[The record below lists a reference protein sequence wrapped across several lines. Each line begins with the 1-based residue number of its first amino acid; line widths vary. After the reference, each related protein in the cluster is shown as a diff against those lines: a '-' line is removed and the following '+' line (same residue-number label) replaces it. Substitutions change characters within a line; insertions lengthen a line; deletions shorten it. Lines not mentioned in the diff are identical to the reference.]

1 MRYPIVFVVLGSLS
15 SGLAAQANPAADP
28 ERRVWVREMSS
39 NGRYDRGVK
48 GTLEG
53 IAGDTL
59 FIRPNTGA
67 PLFSVAPREGRQ
79 IFFSNGR
86 RSSAGRGALIGT
98 GVGVVTGAIIGFAG
112 GEDCSGG
119 EWLCFDRGTMAAAGA
134 LVVGATGL
142 VAGIIVG
149 AFSSHEVWV
158 PADGPVRARPVVGV
172 TESGVRVGMSI
183 RF

>member
-1 MRYPIVFVVLGSLS
+1 MRYPIVFVVLSSLS
-15 SGLAAQANPAADP
+15 SGLAAQANPAADL
-28 ERRVWVREMSS
+28 ERRIWVREMSS

-59 FIRPNTGA
+59 FIRPGTGST
-67 PLFSVAPREGRQ
+67 FSVTPREGRQ
-79 IFFSNGR
+79 ILFYNGR
-86 RSSAGRGALIGT
+86 RSSVGRGALIGT

-119 EWLCFDRGTMAAAGA
+119 EWLCFDRGTLAAAGA

-158 PADGPVRARPVVGV
+158 PADGPARARPVVGV